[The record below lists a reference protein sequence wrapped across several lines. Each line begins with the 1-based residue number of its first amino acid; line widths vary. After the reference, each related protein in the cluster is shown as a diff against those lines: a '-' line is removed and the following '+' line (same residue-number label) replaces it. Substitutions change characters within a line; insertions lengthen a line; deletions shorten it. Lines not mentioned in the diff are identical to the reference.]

1 MRCERA
7 NRPRPSIT
15 LEGGGGGTRRSSS
28 PLQRPGW
35 GRSHPFEA
43 SVPLIP
49 QLLPLLGAFPTG
61 NRVTAAGQKR
71 GQAHSPA
78 RRRAAAGVGLRGR
91 SDGRLGDWMGCERRG
106 GDPARQRAADSPER
120 TEPAGGRAAL
130 RTGKSSRRCNF
141 HALICMSFAWSSR
154 NGPATQPPRPLPP
167 GTPASNLVQT
177 VPTPDRPSQSHI
189 AVVLLAFEF
198 YFCIS

>member
-15 LEGGGGGTRRSSS
+15 LVGGGGETRRSSS

-43 SVPLIP
+43 SVPLTP
-49 QLLPLLGAFPTG
+49 QLLPLLGALPTR

-106 GDPARQRAADSPER
+106 GDPARRRAADSQER
-120 TEPAGGRAAL
+120 TEPGGLQRGSL
-130 RTGKSSRRCNF
+130 DWKSSRRCNF

-167 GTPASNLVQT
+167 GTPASDLGLSLPQIS
-177 VPTPDRPSQSHI
+177 PGPS
-189 AVVLLAFEF
+189 
-198 YFCIS
+198 